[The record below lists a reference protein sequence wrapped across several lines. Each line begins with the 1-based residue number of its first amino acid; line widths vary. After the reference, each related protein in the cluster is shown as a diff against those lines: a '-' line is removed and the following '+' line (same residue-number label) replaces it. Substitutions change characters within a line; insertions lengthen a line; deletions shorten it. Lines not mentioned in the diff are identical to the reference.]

1 MFGATQ
7 LYVFANPAER
17 DASKKQYP
25 TITYDM
31 AQEEIAAFAGF
42 DMTTENK
49 SRGKLVT
56 Q

>member
-7 LYVFANPAER
+7 LYIFCNPTEK
-17 DASKKQYP
+17 DASKKQY
-25 TITYDM
+25 ITYTFDM

-49 SRGKLVT
+49 SRGMKVC
-56 Q
+56 